1 MKNFVIKKSRK
12 WQNSHFFRSKCIFL
26 LNPLK
31 IYPEAAIGAAP
42 GLDDGTLL
50 EFDTII
56 ED

>member
-12 WQNSHFFRSKCIFL
+12 WQNSHFFCSKCIFL
-26 LNPLK
+26 LTPLK
-31 IYPEAAIGAAP
+31 IYPEAATGAAP